1 MSEAAR
7 EKWDAR
13 YGADGYEPSEEPV
26 PFLRERVGDLGSGSA
41 LCLAAGTGRNAVF
54 LAERGFAVTA
64 VDISPRGLAWA
75 CALAQRRGVEIE
87 IVAADLLSY
96 DLGTAAYDL
105 ITDFYFYEP
114 DLFPAIGRAIKPGGR
129 FVFQTFSVAQAE
141 MSGGPSNRAFMV
153 EQGDLLAAF
162 TDWRVRYFEDTV
174 VEDQAVVRLI
184 AEKR

>member
-13 YGADGYEPSEEPV
+13 YGADGYEPNEEPV

-75 CALAQRRGVEIE
+75 CALAQRRGVEID
-87 IVAADLLSY
+87 IVDNEVRTQPRQMQNIGSPQAP
-96 DLGTAAYDL
+96 GTARDQCHFTFEFHQL
-105 ITDFYFYEP
+105 ILR
-114 DLFPAIGRAIKPGGR
+114 LFA
-129 FVFQTFSVAQAE
+129 
-141 MSGGPSNRAFMV
+141 
-153 EQGDLLAAF
+153 LL
-162 TDWRVRYFEDTV
+162 V
-174 VEDQAVVRLI
+174 
-184 AEKR
+184 